1 MSDFLDRP
9 LGRNDWRRRLRSDVR
24 GDADGCGAR
33 SGRPALFPMDA
44 METSRRVRLSGS
56 FKGRDVGAT
65 WGGSPGRLAGVAG
78 RSLAVFADRP
88 EGNIGVPQGR
98 AIVVT
103 RS

>member
-9 LGRNDWRRRLRSDVR
+9 LGWNDWRRRLRSDVR
-24 GDADGCGAR
+24 GDAAGCGVR
-33 SGRPALFPMDA
+33 NGKTALFSMDA
-44 METSRRVRLSGS
+44 METPRRVRLSGS

-65 WGGSPGRLAGVAG
+65 RGGNPGRPAGVAG

>member
-9 LGRNDWRRRLRSDVR
+9 LGWNDWRRRLRSDVR
-24 GDADGCGAR
+24 GDAAGCGVR
-33 SGRPALFPMDA
+33 NGKPALASMDT
-44 METSRRVRLSGS
+44 METPRRARLSGS
-56 FKGRDVGAT
+56 FEGRDVGST
-65 WGGSPGRLAGVAG
+65 RGGSPGRLAGVAD

-88 EGNIGVPQGR
+88 EGIVWVPQGR